1 MLQRFGYPAISQTFP
16 INGNVLYYTAEGIC
30 PTVHSVTSHLAVL
43 HDWAIGAGD
52 MTDSELRGT
61 EIIKVELDE
70 NFCPE
75 LDHRKLTVY
84 DEETRSLPLCVRA
97 RAHDFHGEG
106 NPRVGGAGVTA
117 GVASG
122 VASGVGDRDGD
133 GSPFPPDVDGGGEAP
148 GSCGGPQL

>member
-1 MLQRFGYPAISQTFP
+1 M
-16 INGNVLYYTAEGIC
+16 
-30 PTVHSVTSHLAVL
+30 L
-43 HDWAIGAGD
+43 HDWAIRDDD
-52 MTDSELRGT
+52 MTDRDLPCT

-75 LDHRKLTVY
+75 LDHRKVSVY

-97 RAHDFHGEG
+97 RANDFHGDG

-122 VASGVGDRDGD
+122 VVSGLGERDGD
-133 GSPFPPDVDGGGEAP
+133 GSPFPRDFDGGGQAR
-148 GSCGGPQL
+148 GSCGWSQLRY